1 VLDSIDFLMENSAK
15 ESRALRKQLRKTTEN
30 NFLLK
35 IDRLGGSFGGG
46 VDGSDDIGG
55 TVELRCLS
63 TCFVAAQTVIEKV
76 LGGGGART
84 FQRCAV
90 NMVRAGKGI
99 KATNATAERPETDPT
114 DAVTIATPVVT
125 PADAARAARMV
136 GVQWVQIDEKKFARV
151 EVKGITL
158 LRLVTA
164 DDELETIVEGE
175 DGDGDEGGE
184 GGKKRDLAGLFR
196 AAGRMVGRQAIAV
209 RRGGMEGVGGGVC
222 VCVSV
227 CVSVSVSLYLCLCL
241 CVCELK
247 VKVRRD
253 EWGANSH
260 VVDEHILSNP
270 DYVNVPPS
278 LASLYFL
285 ASCSTTPSSS
295 SPSAPSLF
303 LRRYGE

>member
-1 VLDSIDFLMENSAK
+1 MENSAK

-35 IDRLGGSFGGG
+35 IDRLGGSLGEGA
-46 VDGSDDIGG
+46 DGSDDIGG

-84 FQRCAV
+84 FQRRAV

-114 DAVTIATPVVT
+114 DAETIATPVVT
-125 PADAARAARMV
+125 PVDAARAARMV
-136 GVQWVQIDEKKFARV
+136 GVEWVQIDEKKFARV
-151 EVKGITL
+151 EVKGIAL

-184 GGKKRDLAGLFR
+184 GKKKRDLAGLFR
-196 AAGRMVGRQAIAV
+196 AAGRMVGKQAIAV
-209 RRGGMEGVGGGVC
+209 RGGGVRWELGARCVCVRVYVC
-222 VCVSV
+222 VCV
-227 CVSVSVSLYLCLCL
+227 CD
-241 CVCELK
+241 LK
-247 VKVRRD
+247 V
-253 EWGANSH
+253 
-260 VVDEHILSNP
+260 VVLNEK
-270 DYVNVPPS
+270 
-278 LASLYFL
+278 
-285 ASCSTTPSSS
+285 
-295 SPSAPSLF
+295 
-303 LRRYGE
+303 

>member
-1 VLDSIDFLMENSAK
+1 MENSAK

-84 FQRCAV
+84 FQRRAV

-99 KATNATAERPETDPT
+99 KATNAAAERPETDPT

-151 EVKGITL
+151 AVKGITL

-164 DDELETIVEGE
+164 DDELETIVEGG
-175 DGDGDEGGE
+175 DGDGTARLAVGVACRLLVHLDRHRDGGTQE
-184 GGKKRDLAGLFR
+184 AAELAPGRLCRVVSRGGLGGDGE
-196 AAGRMVGRQAIAV
+196 VGRRIEQRERHEA
-209 RRGGMEGVGGGVC
+209 
-222 VCVSV
+222 
-227 CVSVSVSLYLCLCL
+227 LY
-241 CVCELK
+241 
-247 VKVRRD
+247 
-253 EWGANSH
+253 H
-260 VVDEHILSNP
+260 VENAH
-270 DYVNVPPS
+270 
-278 LASLYFL
+278 
-285 ASCSTTPSSS
+285 
-295 SPSAPSLF
+295 
-303 LRRYGE
+303 LRRFRVTETKTEDFRLRL